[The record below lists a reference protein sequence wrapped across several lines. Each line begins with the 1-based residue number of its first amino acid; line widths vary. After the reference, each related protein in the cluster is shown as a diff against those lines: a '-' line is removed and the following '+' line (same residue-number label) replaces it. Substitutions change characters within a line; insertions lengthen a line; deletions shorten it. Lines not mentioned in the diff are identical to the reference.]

1 MGNQDNPM
9 KLLVSVLSA
18 VTRGA
23 ILVGDYPFSPSIT
36 EDGEQVFFSSPFK
49 LFGSRQF
56 DSAFV
61 NFDGSISLD
70 GPSTGLNST
79 SQTLQS
85 TQHGHNNIVLAP
97 YKGDFQV
104 TGTPDVRVS
113 TFVDGFFRAGV
124 EALIR
129 MQTEWTSFSLENA
142 FSATW
147 VDVTGHDG
155 AKKTFQVAL
164 VSNNVQTFSVF
175 SYHNGPPTWSEDN
188 TGEAPFIGVLA
199 HEGRSNGCFK
209 TAVGAGD
216 THVGSSMIWD
226 VSNYLECSDSR
237 SFTECGELDFGS
249 VQYDTNLVYR
259 SISPSLHSFDAL
271 AFCIEGFT
279 TDAAGN
285 SDFNIDCAYDPDLY
299 ESLWTFPIN
308 PSTSSEYSCTDNSAK
323 VQISLTDQQLAL
335 DPSDPLV
342 FLFSIDPST
351 LSQRAAKIWELLVE
365 VMIEDLVAKELSI
378 DVSIH
383 VTGVN
388 VVQTTES
395 SAEDAPLEGTKG
407 ASSGKGRLPVGR
419 RRRETID
426 FGAVTS
432 ALSAV
437 GETFLSFEDIED
449 FLVAEAENAGSY
461 PSSVATLSY
470 VVGFENADTTNE
482 QIHETVV
489 TIIQKMH
496 DPTISDENL
505 SGAVPDLADQSSSE
519 LSDAEVSIHCLGK
532 GSVPTQPNPLW
543 VKPDICC
550 GNKPIAST
558 IRGCCH
564 HANGNKKDFVGSS
577 TCSCC
582 TCSQGV
588 TSCGLLFD
596 F

>member
-1 MGNQDNPM
+1 M
-9 KLLVSVLSA
+9 KLLVSLLSA

-36 EDGEQVFFSSPFK
+36 ENGEQVFFSSPFK

-70 GPSTGLNST
+70 GPSTALNST
-79 SQTLQS
+79 SQTLQTS
-85 TQHGHNNIVLAP
+85 QHGHNIVLAP
-97 YKGDFQV
+97 YKGNFQA

-129 MQTEWTSFSLENA
+129 TQTEWTSFSLENS

-147 VDVTGHDG
+147 VDIMGHDG
-155 AKKTFQVAL
+155 TTKTFQVSL
-164 VSNNVQTFSVF
+164 VSNSVQTFTVF

-188 TGEAPFIGVLA
+188 TGEVPFVGILA
-199 HEGRSNGCFK
+199 HEGRSNGCLK
-209 TAVGAGD
+209 TAVGVGD
-216 THVGSSMIWD
+216 TNIGSSMIWD
-226 VSNYLECSDSR
+226 ASNYLQCSDSR

-249 VQYDTNLVYR
+249 TQYDKNLVYR
-259 SISPSLHSFDAL
+259 SVSPSLNSFDAVASCL
-271 AFCIEGFT
+271 EGFT

-285 SDFNIDCAYDPDLY
+285 SEFNINCAYDPDLY
-299 ESLWTFPIN
+299 ESLWTLPIN

-323 VQISLTDQQLAL
+323 VQISLTDQQLWL
-335 DPSDPLV
+335 EPSDPLV
-342 FLFSIDPST
+342 FLFSIDPRT
-351 LSQRAAKIWELLVE
+351 VSQRAAKIWELLVE

-388 VVQTTES
+388 VDATIES
-395 SAEDAPLEGTKG
+395 SAEEAPM
-407 ASSGKGRLPVGR
+407 APSHKGRLPVRR
-419 RRRETID
+419 RRREITD
-426 FGAVTS
+426 FGVVAS

-437 GETFLSFEDIED
+437 GESFLSFEDIED
-449 FLVAEAENAGSY
+449 FLVAEAETAGSY

-470 VVGFENADTTNE
+470 VLGFENVDTTNE
-482 QIHETVV
+482 QIQETVV

-496 DPTISDENL
+496 DPTISEENL
-505 SGAVPDLADQSSSE
+505 SGAVPDFAEQSSSE
-519 LSDAEVSIHCLGK
+519 LSDAEVSIHCLGR
-532 GSVPTQPNPLW
+532 GTVPTQPNPLW

-550 GNKPIAST
+550 GNKPIASA

-564 HANGNKKDFVGSS
+564 HVNGNTNDFVLADEK
-577 TCSCC
+577 CC
-582 TCSQGV
+582 HGEVVEKTVLC
-588 TSCGLLFD
+588 
-596 F
+596 

>member
-1 MGNQDNPM
+1 MYIPE
-9 KLLVSVLSA
+9 SA

-23 ILVGDYPFSPSIT
+23 ILVGDYPFSPAIT
-36 EDGEQVFFSSPFK
+36 EDGERVFFSSPFK

-56 DSAFV
+56 DSAYV

-85 TQHGHNNIVLAP
+85 SEHGHNIIFAP
-97 YKGDFQV
+97 YKGDFQA

-129 MQTEWTSFSLENA
+129 TQTEWTNFSLENA

-147 VDVTGHDG
+147 MDVLGNDG
-155 AKKTFQVAL
+155 TRKTFQVAL

-175 SYHNGPPTWSEDN
+175 SYHNGPPTWPEDN
-188 TGEAPFIGVLA
+188 TGEAPFVGVLA

-209 TAVGAGD
+209 TGVGAGD
-216 THVGSSMIWD
+216 NHVGSSMIWD
-226 VSNYLECSDSR
+226 VSNSLECSDSR

-249 VQYDTNLVYR
+249 TQYDVDLVYR
-259 SISPSLHSFDAL
+259 SISPSLHSFDAVASCL
-271 AFCIEGFT
+271 EGFT

-285 SDFNIDCAYDPDLY
+285 SDFNINCAYDPDLY
-299 ESLWTFPIN
+299 ESLWTLPIN

-323 VQISLTDQQLAL
+323 VQISLTDQQLAVE
-335 DPSDPLV
+335 PSDPLV

-388 VVQTTES
+388 VVQTRQP
-395 SAEDAPLEGTKG
+395 SAEEAPLVPSKG
-407 ASSGKGRLPVGR
+407 ASSGKGRLPVFGR
-419 RRRETID
+419 RRREITD
-426 FGAVTS
+426 FGTVAS
-432 ALSAV
+432 ALSAA
-437 GETFLSFEDIED
+437 GETFMSFEDIED
-449 FLVAEAENAGSY
+449 FLVAEAEAAGSY
-461 PSSVATLSY
+461 PSSVVTLSY
-470 VVGFENADTTNE
+470 VLGFENTDTTNE
-482 QIHETVV
+482 QIQETVV

-496 DPTISDENL
+496 DPTISEENL
-505 SGAVPDLADQSSSE
+505 SGAVPDLADQSDSE

-550 GNKPIAST
+550 GNKPIASAV
-558 IRGCCH
+558 RGCCH
-564 HANGNKKDFVGSS
+564 HVNGKTKDFVLADQK
-577 TCSCC
+577 CC
-582 TCSQGV
+582 HGEVVAKTTLC
-588 TSCGLLFD
+588 
-596 F
+596 